1 MGRYPEGMIKGAIFD
16 CDGTL
21 LDTMPLWREAAGK
34 YLTTLGIEVDKDL
47 GAKFFE
53 MTLPESALLIREQ
66 FHLQISVTEVVNG
79 IKESV
84 RIGYL
89 EQVQLKPGA
98 RAFLGALSEG
108 GVPMTVVSSGTEAL
122 IRSAF
127 RRLGI
132 EDMFTQYFASSETGI
147 HKREPTMFLQAAGAM
162 NSKPQETW
170 VFEDA
175 VYAVRVANAA
185 GFHTVGIADDA
196 SRGESDVLASEAEAY
211 WEEFPGEIPDFMR
224 F

>member
-1 MGRYPEGMIKGAIFD
+1 MGGYPEGMIKGAIFD

-47 GAKFFE
+47 GAQFFE
-53 MTLPESALLIREQ
+53 MTLPESARLVHQRFGLD
-66 FHLQISVTEVVNG
+66 VTVSEVVNG
-79 IKESV
+79 IKDAV
-84 RIGYL
+84 YTGYL
-89 EQVQLKPGA
+89 EEVQLKPGA
-98 RAFLGALSEG
+98 RGFLEALAEG
-108 GVPMTVVSSGTEAL
+108 GVPMTVVSSGSEGL
-122 IRSAF
+122 IRPAF

-132 EDMFTQYFASSETGI
+132 EDMFTQYFASSETGM

-162 NSKPQETW
+162 GSVPEDAW

-211 WEEFPGEIPDFMR
+211 WEEYPGEIPDFMR
-224 F
+224 